1 MPGPVITEK
10 NADRSW
16 VERPQD
22 AGGPVAPARSPF
34 YVGVSGFCDL
44 AEADVPRMRKA
55 VAAFFQIVRTHI
67 PDTEFKVLLGL
78 TASGDLPVA
87 ELALELDI
95 AVEAVLPMPIEELV
109 ADFDEAS
116 QRLLRTLLARPSLHC
131 VQLPQPANGTGG
143 NVLTFPD
150 WHAAAHRNLIE
161 ILINKSNLLLA
172 VWDGRMSSR
181 PGGTADTV
189 VGYLGVRTEESSQA
203 RHLEFATLDPDV
215 NTDSPFVY
223 WIPID
228 AKGEDA
234 RVAELRPC
242 FLTALGDTILTLGAE
257 LPEAL
262 RQRLGDLNEYNRDF
276 CRTQSEIRTASGNAL
291 LGDVPTDLPLADRP
305 RLAQIDS
312 EYVKADW
319 LALHYQR
326 RSDGLFSLFG
336 AFAFVMGCLYLAYDK
351 LGENQ
356 VLLSVYLVI
365 LLGSLALYRLLYS
378 KVWFFKHLR
387 YRALAETMRVKFYL
401 CFAGIG
407 RSLGAAEVFALSGI
421 ENFDGFGWIADVLK
435 DVEPMGLA
443 AGPALDPRRIDFV
456 RDAWVA
462 SQHRYFKR
470 KVRQLE
476 GKARL
481 VSRWQKV
488 AVASTVIV
496 LLTRLLLPQSIRSVY
511 AINDVPLKNL
521 LMLGAEIMAL
531 FLGAWKL
538 HQSKMATRELIWQY
552 RNQLAHFSRATTELE
567 RTATPSRKA
576 VLLVELARRSLMESY
591 LWTIHR
597 YHREHAPPGGG

>member
-1 MPGPVITEK
+1 MSGPVLTEK
-10 NADRSW
+10 HAGRSSI
-16 VERPQD
+16 ERPQD
-22 AGGPVAPARSPF
+22 AGERSAPARSPF

-44 AEADVPRMRKA
+44 AEVDVPRVRKA
-55 VAAFFQIVRTHI
+55 VAAFFQIVRTPI
-67 PDTEFKVLLGL
+67 PDTEFKVLLGM
-78 TASGDLPVA
+78 TACADLLVA
-87 ELALELDI
+87 EMALELDL
-95 AVEAVLPMPIEELV
+95 AVEAVLPMPIEDFA
-109 ADFDEAS
+109 ADFDEAN
-116 QRLLRTLLARPSLHC
+116 QRLLKTLLAHQNLHC
-131 VQLPQPANGTGG
+131 MELPQPTNGTAG

-150 WHAAAHRNLIE
+150 RHAAAQRNLIE

-189 VGYLGVRTEESSQA
+189 VRYLGIRTDESSHA
-203 RHLEFATLDPDV
+203 RHLEFATLDSEI

-228 AKGEDA
+228 SEGQDA
-234 RVAELRPC
+234 RVAGLRPC

-257 LPEAL
+257 PPEAL
-262 RQRLGDLNEYNRDF
+262 RQRLEDLNDYNRDF
-276 CRTQSEIRTASGNAL
+276 CRAQSDIGAASGGTL
-291 LGDVPTDLPLADRP
+291 LGEVPLDLPLVDRP

-312 EYVKADW
+312 EYRKADW
-319 LALHYQR
+319 LALYYQK
-326 RSDGLFSLFG
+326 RSDGLFGLFG
-336 AFAFVMGCLYLAYDK
+336 VFAFVMGCLYLAYDK

-356 VLLSVYLVI
+356 VLLTAYLVI

-401 CFAGIG
+401 CFAGVG
-407 RSLGAAEVFALSGI
+407 RSVGAAEVFALSGI
-421 ENFDGFGWIADVLK
+421 ENFEGFGWIADVLK
-435 DVEPMGLA
+435 DVEPVGLA
-443 AGPALDPRRIDFV
+443 AAPALDPRRIDFV

-462 SQHRYFKR
+462 SQHRYFRR
-470 KVRQLE
+470 KVQLLE
-476 GKARL
+476 RKDRR
-481 VSRWQKV
+481 VSRWQTV

-496 LLTRLLLPQSIRSVY
+496 LLTRLLLPQSIRGVY
-511 AINDVPLKNL
+511 VMTDVPLKNL
-521 LMLGAEIMAL
+521 LMLGAEILAL

-552 RNQLAHFSRATTELE
+552 KNQLAHFLRASTELE

-576 VLLVELARRSLMESY
+576 ELLVDLARRSLMESY